1 MTGLSAR
8 GGGAMVGAMNFSSD
22 TWAGA
27 SEPVLAALLAAGRG
41 GPVPAYGADQTTKR
55 LEARFSELFERDV
68 AVFLVTTGSAANALA
83 VTALTPPWGAVVAHE
98 EAHLAIDECGAP
110 EFFSGARVLRWPAA
124 RGKFTPE
131 DLDRRLSEAPRG
143 LHHGELSVLSLTSPN
158 EYGLVWSPAELAAVA
173 GVAKAHGLS
182 VHLDGA
188 RFANAI
194 AASGCTPAETTWKA
208 GVDVMSF
215 GATKGGCLMG
225 EAIVAFDLSVRERL
239 AYLRKRAG
247 QLVAKQRLVSAQ
259 FEAWLA
265 DGHWLTLAAHANA
278 MATRLAEVFARADGM
293 RLAWAP
299 QANEVFVFMDGA
311 RAAALEAGGA
321 RFHDWST
328 AALIGDDRPGAGEV
342 LCRFVTSFATTD
354 EEIAAFADLLA
365 A

>member
-1 MTGLSAR
+1 MVA
-8 GGGAMVGAMNFSSD
+8 AMMFSSD

-27 SEPVLAALLAAGRG
+27 SEPVLAALLAAGRAG
-41 GPVPAYGADQTTKR
+41 AQPAYGADATTR
-55 LEARFSELFERDV
+55 RMERRFCELFEREV
-68 AVFLVTTGSAANALA
+68 AVLPVTTGTAANALA
-83 VTALTPPWGAVVAHE
+83 VAASTPPWGAVVAHE

-110 EFFSGARVLRWPAA
+110 EFFTGARVLRWPAA

-143 LHHGELSVLSLTSPN
+143 LHHGEPSVLSLTSPN
-158 EYGLVWSPAELAAVA
+158 EYGLVWTPAELADVA
-173 GVAKAHGLS
+173 RVGRAHGLT

-194 AASGCTPAETTWKA
+194 ARLGCTPAEATWKA

-215 GATKGGCLMG
+215 GGTKGGCLMA
-225 EAIVAFDLSVRERL
+225 EAIVVFDPSAREKL

-247 QLVAKQRLVSAQ
+247 QLVSKQRLISAQ
-259 FEAWLA
+259 FEAWLT
-265 DGHWLTLAAHANA
+265 DGHWLALARHANA
-278 MATRLAEVFARADGM
+278 MAERLAEAFAAAGV

-299 QANEVFVFMDGA
+299 QANEVFVFMDTD

-321 RFHDWST
+321 RFHGWST
-328 AALIGDDRPGAGEV
+328 AALSEADRPRPGEG
-342 LCRFVTSFATTD
+342 LYRFVTSFETSEA
-354 EEIAAFADLLA
+354 EIAAFSALLA

>member
-8 GGGAMVGAMNFSSD
+8 GGDAMVGVMNFSSD

-41 GPVPAYGADQTTKR
+41 GPAAAYGADPTTKR

-131 DLDRRLSEAPRG
+131 DLDHRLSEAPRG

-158 EYGLVWSPAELAAVA
+158 EYGLVWSPAELAAVT

-194 AASGCTPAETTWKA
+194 ARLGCSPAEATWKA

-225 EAIVAFDLSVRERL
+225 EAIVAFDLSLRERL

-278 MATRLAEVFARADGM
+278 MATRLAEVFARAAGM

-299 QANEVFVFMDGA
+299 QANEVFVFMDAA
-311 RAAALEAGGA
+311 RAAALETGGA
-321 RFHDWST
+321 RFHEWST
-328 AALIGDDRPGAGEV
+328 AALIGDDRPRAGEV

-354 EEIAAFADLLA
+354 AEIATFADLLA